1 MHGLETMNRLES
13 EVRGYVRAFPV
24 VFERAHGSTLV
35 DEDGREYLDFFAGA
49 GVLNYGHNNPA
60 FIEALQQ
67 YLADGG
73 IMHGLDM
80 ATVAKR
86 NFLELLESKILKPR
100 GLNYKV
106 QFTGPTGANV
116 VEAALKVARQA
127 TGRSNVVAFTNGFHG
142 LSMGALAVTA
152 NAKYRRAGG
161 ATLPEVTRLP
171 YDRYLGDGI
180 DTLDLFE
187 RMLEDS
193 GSGLDLPA
201 AVIVEAIQGEGGINA
216 ARPEWLKRLREIT
229 ERHGILLIID
239 DIQAGVGRSG
249 HFFSFEESGIVPDLV
264 TVSKSLSASGL
275 PMSILLMK
283 PEVDVWEPG
292 AHTGTFRGNNLA
304 FVTAAKALELYW
316 SDDAFVTEV
325 RRKHEVLK
333 TRLTAL
339 AEDFPTAEFE
349 VRGRGLMMGI
359 ASVKMPELAGKVS
372 AAAFERGLIIE
383 TSGARDEVLKF
394 LPALTITDEELEHGL
409 AIVRECLSELL
420 G

>member
-171 YDRYLGDGI
+171 YDRYLGDGV

-201 AVIVEAIQGEGGINA
+201 AVVVEAIQGEGGINA

-304 FVTAAKALELYW
+304 FVTAARALELYW

-359 ASVKMPELAGKVS
+359 ASVKMPELASKVS